1 MSPEAL
7 VVDQIVE
14 RYSSD
19 ASSLIMVLQD
29 VQAALNYLPPAAIDQ
44 VARRLDV
51 PRSQVYSVASFYKGL
66 SLEPQGKH
74 KVDVCMGTAC
84 HVRGAGILLNQLSGH
99 FGIEPGQTTEDREVT
114 LKSVHCVGACA
125 LGPLVVIDGEYYGE
139 MNPTKLTRT
148 VKKCC
153 SADAACTCPE
163 EEIAPAVVEVPDLP
177 LFTDPAALEAHREHL
192 IQETP
197 LETPSILVCAGT
209 GCIANNALKVA
220 DALEREL
227 AEQGAAVTIEMG
239 IKKTGC
245 HGFCEKGPLLVFH
258 PADTCYTRVKERDVA
273 EIVEKTV
280 LGGEVISRLL
290 YKDLESGEP
299 LETYHRIPF
308 YAGQQRNVL
317 RNIGRI
323 DPESLD
329 DYLAHG
335 GYTAL
340 ARALT
345 SMSPAT
351 VIGEV
356 ERSGLRGCGG
366 GGFPTGRKWRSCV
379 EAEGDE
385 RYLICNGDEGDPGAF
400 MDRSIME
407 GDPFAVL
414 EGMSIGAYAIGAS
427 QGYIYVR
434 EEYPLAVAR
443 LEAAIREATVRGLL
457 GDRILGSDFSF
468 RIEINRGGGAF
479 VCGEST
485 ALMQSVAGK
494 VGEPRAKYIRSVERG
509 LHDQP
514 TVLNNV
520 ETFANVPLIL
530 EKGADWFAAQGTEK
544 SKGTKAFALV
554 GKVKNTGLVEVPMGA
569 TLRSIIYDIGGGI
582 LDDRPFK
589 AVQTGGPS
597 GGCLPASKLDLQVD
611 FDTLTSEGSMM
622 GSGGMIVMDEATCMV
637 DVARYFTSFLSEES
651 CGKCAACRLGLDQLK
666 GILEKICAGNG
677 VPEDLPAMEQL
688 FTILDEGSLCGLGTS
703 AANPVRSTLAH
714 FRAEYEAHINEKKC
728 PAGVCRALITYDI
741 DPESCTG
748 CAVCARA
755 CPQKAI
761 IGEKKEIHVLDAS
774 LCDRCGICSAVC
786 KFGSVVT
793 V

>member
-14 RYSSD
+14 RYEGD

-44 VARRLDV
+44 VARRLHV

-84 HVRGAGILLNQLSGH
+84 HVRGAGVLLNQLSGH
-99 FGIEPGQTTEDREVT
+99 FGIEPGQTTEDQEVT
-114 LKSVHCVGACA
+114 LKSVYCVGACA
-125 LGPLVVIDGEYYGE
+125 LGPVVVIDGEYYGE

-153 SADAACTCPE
+153 SADTTCSCPE
-163 EEIAPAVVEVPDLP
+163 EAAPVLVEP
-177 LFTDPAALEAHREHL
+177 LDRLRFTDPASLEAHREHL
-192 IQETP
+192 LRETP
-197 LETPSILVCAGT
+197 LETPKVLVCAGT
-209 GCIANNALKVA
+209 GCIANGALKVA
-220 DALEREL
+220 QALEQQL
-227 AEQGAAVTIEMG
+227 AEQGAAAAIELG

-258 PADTCYTRVKERDVA
+258 PAGTCYTRVKERDAA
-273 EIVEKTV
+273 EIVEQTV
-280 LGGEVISRLL
+280 LGGEVIPRLL
-290 YKDLESGEP
+290 YKDLQSGEP

-335 GYTAL
+335 GYAAL
-340 ARALT
+340 PKALS
-345 SMSPAT
+345 SMSPDT
-351 VIGEV
+351 VINEV

-379 EAEGDE
+379 EAEGDV

-427 QGYIYVR
+427 RGYIYVR

-443 LEAAIREATVRGLL
+443 LQRAIREATARGML
-457 GDRILGSDFSF
+457 GENILGSGFSF

-509 LHDQP
+509 LYDQP

-530 EKGADWFAAQGTEK
+530 EQGAGWFAAQGTEK

-554 GKVKNTGLVEVPMGA
+554 GKVKNTGLVEVPMGT

-582 LDDRPFK
+582 LNDRAFK

-597 GGCLPASKLDLQVD
+597 GGCLPADKLDLQVD

-622 GSGGMIVMDEATCMV
+622 GSGGMIVMDDATCMV

-651 CGKCAACRLGLDQLK
+651 CGKCAACRLGLDQLRK
-666 GILEKICAGNG
+666 ILEKICAGNG
-677 VPEDLPAMEQL
+677 VPEDLTAMEQL

-714 FRAEYEAHINEKKC
+714 FRAEYEAHIQEKKC

-741 DPESCTG
+741 DPASCTG
-748 CAVCARA
+748 CAVCATA

-761 IGEKKEIHVLDAS
+761 SGEKKEVHVLDTS

-793 V
+793 G

>member
-7 VVDQIVE
+7 VVDRIVD
-14 RYSSD
+14 RYRGE

-29 VQAALNYLPPAAIDQ
+29 VQAALNYLPPEAIDR

-51 PRSQVYSVASFYKGL
+51 PRSQVYSVASFYRGL
-66 SLEPQGKH
+66 ALEPQGKH

-84 HVRGAGILLNQLSGH
+84 HVRGAGVLLNQLSGH

-125 LGPLVVIDGEYYGE
+125 LGPVVVIDGEYHGE
-139 MNPTKLTRT
+139 MNPTRLSRA

-153 SADAACTCPE
+153 SADTVCTCPE
-163 EEIAPAVVEVPDLP
+163 DEAATAVAELP
-177 LFTDPAALEAHREHL
+177 VCEPFADIAALQAHRKQL
-192 IQETP
+192 IARTP
-197 LETPSILVCAGT
+197 LETPTILVCAGT
-209 GCIANNALKVA
+209 GCIANGALKVA
-220 DALEREL
+220 EALEREL
-227 AEQGAAVTIEMG
+227 AEQGAEAAIELG
-239 IKKTGC
+239 TKKTGC
-245 HGFCEKGPLLVFH
+245 HGFCEKGPLVIFH
-258 PADTCYTRVKERDVA
+258 PAGTCYTRVKERDA
-273 EIVEKTV
+273 AAIVKRTV
-280 LGGEVISRLL
+280 IGGEVIEKLL
-290 YKDLESGEP
+290 YKDAVSGER
-299 LETYHRIPF
+299 LEQYHRIPF

-335 GYTAL
+335 GYSAL
-340 ARALT
+340 PGALE
-345 SMSPAT
+345 SMTPDR
-351 VIGEV
+351 VIAEV

-379 EAEGDE
+379 EAEGDV

-434 EEYPLAVAR
+434 EEYPLAVTR
-443 LEAAIREATVRGLL
+443 LEAAIRAATARGLL
-457 GDRILGSDFSF
+457 GENILGSGFNF
-468 RIEINRGGGAF
+468 TVEISRGGGAF

-494 VGEPRAKYIRSVERG
+494 VGEPRAKYVRSVERG
-509 LHDQP
+509 LHDRP

-554 GKVKNTGLVEVPMGA
+554 GKVKNTGLVEVAMGT
-569 TLRSIIYDIGGGI
+569 TLRSIIYDMGGGI
-582 LDDRPFK
+582 LDDKPFK

-597 GGCLPASKLDLQVD
+597 GGCLPADKLDLPVD
-611 FDTLTSEGSMM
+611 FDTLTGEGSMM

-637 DVARYFTSFLSEES
+637 DVARYFTGFLSEES

-666 GILEKICAGNG
+666 GILKRICAGEG
-677 VPEDLPAMEQL
+677 KPEDLPAMEQL
-688 FTILDEGSLCGLGTS
+688 FTVLDQGSLCGLGTS

-714 FRAEYEAHINEKKC
+714 FRHEYEAHINDGKC

-748 CAVCARA
+748 CAVCAKA
-755 CPQKAI
+755 CPQQAI
-761 IGEKKEIHVLDAS
+761 SGVKKEVHILDES